1 MDWLILLLLIPAI
14 IVPIVLL
21 CGFAGCTPFA
31 EDTSKP
37 AAPAAPAAPANLAAM
52 AVPGTTDSIKL
63 TWDDTSGG
71 TAKFDVERTALK
83 AKDTL
88 TDKKSPFVDGGLA
101 DSTDFFYKVKAIVAG
116 VESMP
121 SNEAKATTHPKAPTD
136 LVATPEEVNKIVL
149 KWNHVTNLNKT
160 IKFKIKHTLKTPP
173 GGTEE
178 LTISPTKSTTY
189 TYPHP
194 VAEGSEHE
202 YQVAAVVDGFD
213 NSPVES
219 DLSGPAPVS
228 AKPLAFKAVLTTDQ
242 PPNGP
247 NLEGYCLIQKISGA
261 LLKNTGTKV
270 KITVRGSNV
279 GSLTIDKIFISRVLA
294 GGKLYDPAADLVQV
308 ASAVSLL
315 ANTEQTFGPISYN
328 IPVSPQDLLI
338 AFDISPMPGQGN
350 VRFASPVPGALLYY
364 KANTK
369 EAATTPTRSPG
380 YVNNPA
386 LQVVYLVEK
395 IEVL

>member
-21 CGFAGCTPFA
+21 CGFAGCTPFT
-31 EDTSKP
+31 EDTTK
-37 AAPAAPAAPANLAAM
+37 PAAPANLAAM

-71 TAKFDVERTALK
+71 TAKFDVERTAPK

-88 TDKKSPFVDGGLA
+88 KDKLSGFVDGGL
-101 DSTDFFYKVKAIVAG
+101 DDGTDFSYDVKAIVAG
-116 VESMP
+116 VESLP
-121 SNEAKATTHPKAPTD
+121 SNEAKATTHPKAPTN
-136 LVATPEEVNKIVL
+136 LVATPEEVNQIVL
-149 KWNHVTNLNKT
+149 KWNHVTNSNKT

-189 TYPHP
+189 THPHT
-194 VAEGSEHE
+194 VAEGSGHE

-213 NSPVES
+213 NSVSKSVES
-219 DLSGPAPVS
+219 DLSGPVS

-247 NLEGYCLIQKISGA
+247 NLEGYCLIQKIPSA

-279 GSLTIDKIFISRVLA
+279 GDLTIDKIFISRVRVA
-294 GGKLYDPAADLVQV
+294 PPGDPYDSRDDLVQV

-315 ANTEQTFGPISYN
+315 ANTEKTLGINYE
-328 IPVSPQDLLI
+328 IPDPPQDLLI

-369 EAATTPTRSPG
+369 EAATPIRSLG